1 MPSDDLARFTNISKM
16 ILEKKAPLKERYVRY
31 NQAKFMSKILQE
43 AIMNRSRLLNRYR
56 KEKTEA
62 TRSAYKRQRNFC
74 VKLLRITKK
83 EFFNNLNVKYIT
95 ENKLFWKTVKP
106 TFTDKTL
113 KDERITL
120 VENNKVV
127 SDKSKLVEIFGKY
140 FGNIVQNLRIDG
152 LTNISSD
159 NETVTIRKAIEKYQ
173 NYPSIK
179 VIRENI
185 DTTKNVSFD
194 LINPECISKIINNLD
209 TSKASQQGD
218 IPTKIIKDNKDIFS
232 YFIFAS
238 FNNAVNKGV
247 LPDVLKH
254 ADIKPIYKKESR
266 NEKENYRPVSILPN
280 LSKMFERC
288 MYDLEKGLAHNIAY

>member
-1 MPSDDLARFTNISKM
+1 MCETIK
-16 ILEKKAPLKERYVRY
+16 
-31 NQAKFMSKILQE
+31 
-43 AIMNRSRLLNRYR
+43 NRQ
-56 KEKTEA
+56 KG
-62 TRSAYKRQRNFC
+62 
-74 VKLLRITKK
+74 V
-83 EFFNNLNVKYIT
+83 
-95 ENKLFWKTVKP
+95 FWKTVKP
-106 TFTDKTL
+106 SFTDKTL

-127 SDKSKLVEIFGKY
+127 SDESKLVEIFGK
-140 FGNIVQNLRIDG
+140 FVQNLRIDG

-179 VIRENI
+179 VIRENT

-247 LPDVLKH
+247 LPDELKH
-254 ADIKPIYKKESR
+254 ADIKPIYKKASR
-266 NEKENYRPVSILPN
+266 NKKENYRPVSILPN